1 MITTIDTATRSTNG
15 KKPVKKAKP
24 VKAMTAAQIA
34 NAHNVNPRKLRRALR
49 AKNIRAP
56 YDAAAIL
63 KIERIAKE
71 LAKRRA

>member
-1 MITTIDTATRSTNG
+1 MAR
-15 KKPVKKAKP
+15 KKATP
-24 VKAMTAAQIA
+24 TTAAQIA
-34 NAHNVNPRKLRRALR
+34 NAHDVNPRKMRRALR